1 MLDMWTGYMWG
12 ENTNYTVSWDQPRLI
27 VADSSIWMFDSTG
40 LPRVTAWI
48 RSVTVKDPSTGAITV
63 KPSGAA
69 VPVRIENN
77 AIAVTFALN
86 SVNCFDAEALIHVY
100 YWS

>member
-1 MLDMWTGYMWG
+1 MIDMWSGYMFG
-12 ENTNYTVSWDQPRLI
+12 ENANYTVSWDRPRLI
-27 VADSSIWMFDSTG
+27 VADSSIFHFHSTA

-63 KPSGAA
+63 KQSNAA

>member
-1 MLDMWTGYMWG
+1 MVDMWAGYMWG
-12 ENTNYTVSWDQPRLI
+12 ENSNYTVSWDQPRTI
-27 VADSSIWMFDSTG
+27 VADSSIFILTATD

-48 RSVTVKDPSTGAITV
+48 RSVTVKDPSTGSISV
-63 KPSGAA
+63 KASPAA
-69 VPVRIENN
+69 VSVRIEEN

-86 SVNCFDAEALIHVY
+86 SVNCSDAEALIHIY